1 VNDDDMMESMIGAL
15 LVMGLVV
22 LLIWFGLPLVEDYF
36 R

>member
-1 VNDDDMMESMIGAL
+1 MMESMIGAL